1 MPRPFAYNPSQ
12 TSIAGTTQL
21 TNLAIGVDEQDY
33 SSRPGNV
40 TWWMGPDET
49 DAYIIC
55 LPVPAGNHPTPVG
68 NVGTV
73 KFWKSTNFT
82 DLGFLTLINTM
93 SSQALATASDAYD
106 WCQTNGYWTNYIP
119 SGGTS
124 LVFGSFTYTGEIPV
138 NTGFKINTLGA
149 KDTTYTD
156 GGASGGVGGAI
167 NQIYPIS
174 NGKTVWVGANAMTFS
189 GVSYP
194 GGLLM
199 RNTDGTI
206 DTAFMT
212 NYTALAVN
220 GEIVRVIQQTDG
232 KLLIVGNFTS
242 VGGSTC
248 NRIARINADGT
259 VDAAFRTA
267 IGTGPNG
274 VVNRIALYPDGK
286 IIISGGFTTFN
297 GSGRQYLARLLST
310 GALDTTFVLSSNGMD
325 AQPLMLFPQ
334 SDGKV
339 YLIGGFTIYANT
351 SSNTRTIMRLT
362 NTGGLDNWPTGTGF
376 LFMPNK
382 PDWAVET
389 SDAFIVSGGGNI
401 QYNGTTYAVSMIKI
415 KKSDATVD
423 ATFHA
428 NFATTG
434 EITAIWPDSTNTYF
448 VTTGFGQQI
457 VVRKMDGT
465 APTGTPFENFNLGA
479 NAINVT
485 SGAVAIDSTGVYV
498 PVGGIFKPTAKS
510 GFAKLKSDGLIDT
523 GFTRTMT
530 GTTSVNG
537 FTKTKDGKLIIYGRF
552 TVYDGHT
559 RTGMTKVSSNG
570 ARDTT
575 FVPQSTYSFDVS
587 LDGSVRRVLEYADGR
602 LVWLGQFT
610 GFNGG
615 NRNGIVRTN
624 SAGGTND
631 ATFITGNAATNSAY
645 GHTTGT
651 VGGLSYRYPL
661 CGVLTKS
668 GEKLVVG
675 GGFTSWNLT
684 GQASSQNNIYRY
696 IMRFNNNGTAD
707 STWTWPQVLNGQVSD
722 MVEQA
727 DGKIVAIGTFTTY
740 GTTAVNYIIRYN
752 TDGSQDTSFQ
762 SGTGFNAA
770 PTRIFINSADD
781 TMYVI
786 GTFTTYNGT
795 TAVRLVKLAA
805 NGTIDTSFA
814 GYTTGLNVTPNFA
827 QIDPDGGI
835 WVSSLTRSMTWN
847 GGALSQSGLGH
858 ILANGT
864 IDPDRSVIAASDAGL
879 NSFYVN
885 YPTV

>member
-12 TSIAGTTQL
+12 TAITGTTQKA
-21 TNLAIGVDEQDY
+21 NLAIGVDELDY
-33 SSRPGNV
+33 SSRPGSV
-40 TWWMGPDET
+40 TWWMGPNET
-49 DAYIIC
+49 DAHIIC
-55 LPVPAGNHPTPVG
+55 IPVPAGNHPTPVG

-73 KFWKSTNFT
+73 KFWRTTDFT
-82 DLGFLTLINTM
+82 DLGFLTLINVM
-93 SSQALATASDAYD
+93 GGQSFASAADAYD
-106 WCQTNGYWTNYIP
+106 WLETNGYWTNYVP

-124 LVFGSFTYTGEIPV
+124 FVFGSFTYIGETPV

-149 KDTTYTD
+149 KDTTYSD
-156 GGASGGVGGAI
+156 GGASGGVGGLI
-167 NQIYPIS
+167 NQIYPVS
-174 NGKTVWVGANAMTFS
+174 NGKTVWVGANALSFA

-206 DTAFMT
+206 DTAFMS

-220 GEIVRVIQQTDG
+220 GEIVRIIQQPDG
-232 KLLIVGNFTS
+232 KFLIVGNFTS

-248 NRIARINADGT
+248 NRIARINSDGT
-259 VDAAFRTA
+259 VDTAFRTA
-267 IGTGPNG
+267 IGTGPNNLA
-274 VVNRIALYPDGK
+274 NRIALYPDGK
-286 IIISGGFTTFN
+286 IIIAGSFTSFN

-310 GALDTTFVLSSNGMD
+310 GALDTTFSLSSFGMD
-325 AQPLMLFPQ
+325 VQPLMLFPQ

-351 SSNTRTIMRLT
+351 VSNTRTIMRLT
-362 NTGGLDNWPTGTGF
+362 NTGALDSWPTGTGF
-376 LFMPNK
+376 LSMPNK
-382 PDWAVET
+382 PDWAIEL
-389 SDAFIVSGGGNI
+389 SDSFIVGGGGNI
-401 QYNGTTYAVSMIKI
+401 NYKGTAYSVSMVKI
-415 KKSDATVD
+415 KKSDANID
-423 ATFHA
+423 ATFHT
-428 NFATTG
+428 NFVTNG

-448 VTTGFGQQI
+448 VTTGYGQQL

-465 APTGTPFENFNLGA
+465 APTGTPFENFNLGT
-479 NAINVT
+479 NAINIT
-485 SGAVAIDSTGVYV
+485 SAAVAIDSTGIYV
-498 PVGGIFKPTAKS
+498 PVGGIFKPTVKS

-530 GTTSVNG
+530 GTSLVNG
-537 FTKTKDGKLIIYGRF
+537 FTRTKDGNLIIYGRF

-570 ARDTT
+570 ARVTS
-575 FVPQSTYSFDVS
+575 FVPTGSSSFDGS
-587 LDGSVRRVLEYADGR
+587 LDGSIRRVLEYTDGR
-602 LVWLGQFT
+602 LLWLGQFT
-610 GFNGG
+610 NFNGG
-615 NRNGIVRTN
+615 NRNGIARTN
-624 SAGGTND
+624 STGGTVD
-631 ATFITGNAATNSAY
+631 STFISGSPGTNSAF

-651 VGGLSYRYPL
+651 VGSLGYRYPL

-675 GGFTSWNLT
+675 GAFTNWNLQ
-684 GQASSQNNIYRY
+684 GQNTSTNVYRY
-696 IMRFNNNGTAD
+696 IMRFNNNGSVD
-707 STWTWPQVLNGQVSD
+707 STWTWPQILNGQVLD

-727 DGKIVAIGTFTTY
+727 DGKIVAIGSFTTY
-740 GTTAVNYIIRYN
+740 GTTTVNFIIRYN
-752 TDGSQDTSFQ
+752 TDGSRDASFQ

-770 PTRIFINSADD
+770 PTRIFINSAND

-786 GTFTTYNGT
+786 GNFATYNGT
-795 TAVRLVKLAA
+795 AAVRLVKLAA
-805 NGTIDTSFA
+805 DGTIDTSFT
-814 GYTTGLNVTPNFA
+814 GYTTGLNVTPSFA

-847 GGALSQSGLGH
+847 GSALSQSGLGH

-864 IDPDRSVIAASDAGL
+864 IDPDRSVTAASDAGL